1 MAKGALGWL
10 TRSRKSDT
18 LCAQGTPKT
27 MATKKRAASRAASP
41 RPSSKKRTLPPVP
54 HGQHEL
60 VIITGISGAGK
71 ASALKTFEDLGYYA
85 VDNLPVGLLLNFAD
99 LVRDSAEIERAALV
113 VDIREGARLDKL
125 PQLLQSLRSSLKTTV
140 LFLEANEDA
149 LLRRYSETRRPHP
162 LGRKTSVK
170 ASLVSERRRLRPVR
184 EVADLVVDTTK
195 FNVHELR
202 NLLTERF
209 QSAEREQNIL
219 ISCVSFGF
227 REGVPEDAD
236 LMFDVRFLPNPHFI
250 PKFRPFTGRN
260 PQVARYIL
268 SFPQTKEFIA
278 RISELLVYLIP
289 HYIREGKSY
298 LTIAFG
304 CTGGKHRSVLI
315 AEEVK
320 KRLAKSGYNVKVVHR
335 DSPVGA

>member
-1 MAKGALGWL
+1 
-10 TRSRKSDT
+10 
-18 LCAQGTPKT
+18 
-27 MATKKRAASRAASP
+27 MATKKRAASRAAAKKSP
-41 RPSSKKRTLPPVP
+41 TRKRATRPTLPRD
-54 HGQHEL
+54 QHEL

-71 ASALKTFEDLGYYA
+71 ASALKTFEDLGFYA
-85 VDNLPVGLLLNFAD
+85 VDNLPVGLISNFAD
-99 LVRDSAEIERAALV
+99 LVRDSTEIERAALV
-113 VDIREGARLDKL
+113 VDIREGARLDKI
-125 PQLLQSLRSSLKTTV
+125 PQLLQALRGSLKTTV
-140 LFLEANEDA
+140 LFLEADEDA
-149 LLRRYSETRRPHP
+149 LVRRYSETRRPHP
-162 LGRKTSVK
+162 LGRRTSVK
-170 ASLVSERRRLRPVR
+170 ASLRAERRRLQPVR

-202 NLLTERF
+202 TLLTQRF
-209 QSAEREQNIL
+209 ESAERKQNTL

-227 REGVPEDAD
+227 RQGVPEDAD

-268 SFPQTKEFIA
+268 SFPQTKEFIK

-304 CTGGKHRSVLI
+304 CTGGRHRSVLI
-315 AEEVK
+315 AEEVRK
-320 KRLAKSGYNVKVVHR
+320 SLAKAGFNVKVVHR
-335 DSPVGA
+335 DSPVGD

>member
-1 MAKGALGWL
+1 MA
-10 TRSRKSDT
+10 S
-18 LCAQGTPKT
+18 
-27 MATKKRAASRAASP
+27 KKRAASRAA
-41 RPSSKKRTLPPVP
+41 KKQPISRKRIVLPPLA
-54 HGQHEL
+54 HEQHEL

-71 ASALKTFEDLGYYA
+71 LSALKTFEDLGYYA

-125 PQLLQSLRSSLKTTV
+125 PQLLQSLRSSLKTKV
-140 LFLEANEDA
+140 LFLEANEEA

-162 LGRKTSVK
+162 LGRKASVK
-170 ASLVSERRRLRPVR
+170 SSLRSERRHLQPVR
-184 EVADLVVDTTK
+184 EIADLVVDTSK

-209 QSAEREQNIL
+209 QSAKQEQNIL

-227 REGVPEDAD
+227 RQGVPEDAD

-278 RISELLVYLIP
+278 RISELLIYLIP

-315 AEEVK
+315 TEEVK
-320 KRLAKSGYNVKVVHR
+320 KRLAKAGYNVKVVHR
-335 DSPVGA
+335 DSPVGT

>member
-1 MAKGALGWL
+1 MP
-10 TRSRKSDT
+10 S
-18 LCAQGTPKT
+18 
-27 MATKKRAASRAASP
+27 KKRATSRAARKSP
-41 RPSSKKRTLPPVP
+41 ATKPHPKRPAPRRD
-54 HGQHEL
+54 QHEL

-71 ASALKTFEDLGYYA
+71 LSALKTFEDMGFYA
-85 VDNLPVGLLLNFAD
+85 VDNLPAGLISHFAD
-99 LVRDSAEIERAALV
+99 LVLGSTEIERAALV

-125 PQLLQSLRSSLKTTV
+125 PQLLQELRGSLKTTV
-140 LFLEANEDA
+140 LYLEADEEA

-170 ASLVSERRRLRPVR
+170 ASLRAERERLQPVR
-184 EVADLVVDTTK
+184 AVADLVVDTTK

-202 NLLTERF
+202 SLLTERF
-209 QSAEREQNIL
+209 QSAERKQNIL

-227 REGVPEDAD
+227 SKGVPDDAD

-250 PKFRPFTGRN
+250 PEFRPYTGRN

-268 SFPQTKEFIA
+268 SFPQTKEFIG

-320 KRLAKSGYNVKVVHR
+320 KRLAKAGFNVKVVHR
-335 DSPVGA
+335 DSPS

>member
-1 MAKGALGWL
+1 M
-10 TRSRKSDT
+10 
-18 LCAQGTPKT
+18 P
-27 MATKKRAASRAASP
+27 TKKRAASRAAHTKS
-41 RPSSKKRTLPPVP
+41 LPKQRAALPAV
-54 HGQHEL
+54 HDQHEL
-60 VIITGISGAGK
+60 VIISGISGAGK

-85 VDNLPVGLLLNFAD
+85 VDNLPVGLIANFAD

-125 PQLLQSLRSSLKTTV
+125 PQLLQELRGSLRTTV
-140 LFLEANEDA
+140 LFLEADEEA
-149 LLRRYSETRRPHP
+149 LVRRYSETRRPHP
-162 LGRKTSVK
+162 FGRKASVK
-170 ASLVSERRRLRPVR
+170 ASLRSERRRLQPVR
-184 EVADLVVDTTK
+184 AAADLVVDTTR
-195 FNVHELR
+195 FNVHELHS
-202 NLLTERF
+202 LLTERF
-209 QSAEREQNIL
+209 QSAERKQNAL

-227 REGVPEDAD
+227 RQGVPEDAD

-320 KRLAKSGYNVKVVHR
+320 KRLAKAGFNVKVVHR
-335 DSPVGA
+335 DSPVSD

>member
-1 MAKGALGWL
+1 MA
-10 TRSRKSDT
+10 S
-18 LCAQGTPKT
+18 
-27 MATKKRAASRAASP
+27 KKRATSRAANKKSL
-41 RPSSKKRTLPPVP
+41 SKKRVVLPALARD
-54 HGQHEL
+54 QHEL

-71 ASALKTFEDLGYYA
+71 LSALKTFEDLGYYA
-85 VDNLPVGLLLNFAD
+85 VDNLPFGLLLNFAD
-99 LVRDSAEIERAALV
+99 LVRDSAEIQRAALV
-113 VDIREGARLDKL
+113 VDIREGARIDKL
-125 PQLLQSLRSSLKTTV
+125 PQLLQSLRRSLKTTV
-140 LFLEANEDA
+140 LFLEANEES

-162 LGRKTSVK
+162 LGQKTSVK
-170 ASLVSERRRLRPVR
+170 ASLLSERRRLQPVR
-184 EVADLVVDTTK
+184 EIADLVVDTTK

-202 NLLTERF
+202 SLLTERF
-209 QSAEREQNIL
+209 QSAKREQNIL

-227 REGVPEDAD
+227 RQGVPEDAD

-250 PKFRPFTGRN
+250 PKFRPLTGRN

-289 HYIREGKSY
+289 HYIGEGKSY

-315 AEEVK
+315 TEEVK
-320 KRLAKSGYNVKVVHR
+320 KRLAKAGYNVKVVHR
-335 DSPVGA
+335 DSPVGE

>member
-1 MAKGALGWL
+1 MPPK
-10 TRSRKSDT
+10 KS
-18 LCAQGTPKT
+18 AS
-27 MATKKRAASRAASP
+27 SRAVRQDRLSTTRATRLALP
-41 RPSSKKRTLPPVP
+41 RE
-54 HGQHEL
+54 QHEL

-71 ASALKTFEDLGYYA
+71 LSALKAFEDLGYYA
-85 VDNLPVGLLLNFAD
+85 VDNLPAGLIANFAD
-99 LVRDSAEIERAALV
+99 LVRDSTEIEKAALV

-125 PQLLQSLRSSLKTTV
+125 PQLLQALRGSLNTTV
-140 LFLEANEDA
+140 LFLDA
-149 LLRRYSETRRPHP
+149 SDEVLLRRYSETRRPHP
-162 LGRKTSVK
+162 LGQATSVK
-170 ASLVSERRRLRPVR
+170 ASLRAERKRLQPVR
-184 EVADLVVDTTK
+184 DVADLVVDTSK

-202 NLLTERF
+202 ALLTERF
-209 QSAEREQNIL
+209 QSAERKQNTL

-227 REGVPEDAD
+227 SKGVPEDAD

-268 SFPQTKEFIA
+268 SFPQTKEFIG

-289 HYIREGKSY
+289 HYIHEGKSY

-320 KRLAKSGYNVKVVHR
+320 KRLAKARYNVKVVHR
-335 DSPVGA
+335 DSPAS

>member
-1 MAKGALGWL
+1 MA
-10 TRSRKSDT
+10 S
-18 LCAQGTPKT
+18 
-27 MATKKRAASRAASP
+27 KKRAASRAAKN
-41 RPSSKKRTLPPVP
+41 PSLSKKRIVLPPLARD
-54 HGQHEL
+54 QHEL

-71 ASALKTFEDLGYYA
+71 LSALKTFEDLGYYA

-125 PQLLQSLRSSLKTTV
+125 PQLLQSLRSSLKTKV
-140 LFLEANEDA
+140 LFLEANEEA

-162 LGRKTSVK
+162 LGRQASVK
-170 ASLVSERRRLRPVR
+170 SSLRSERRRLQPVR
-184 EVADLVVDTTK
+184 AIADLVVDTSK

-202 NLLTERF
+202 DLLTERF
-209 QSAEREQNIL
+209 QSAKQEQNIL

-227 REGVPEDAD
+227 RQGVPEDAD

-250 PKFRPFTGRN
+250 LKFRPFTGRN

-278 RISELLVYLIP
+278 RISELLIYLIP

-315 AEEVK
+315 TEEVK
-320 KRLAKSGYNVKVVHR
+320 KRLAKAGYNVKVVHR
-335 DSPVGA
+335 DSPVGT

>member
-1 MAKGALGWL
+1 MP
-10 TRSRKSDT
+10 S
-18 LCAQGTPKT
+18 
-27 MATKKRAASRAASP
+27 KKRATSRVAANRSAA
-41 RPSSKKRTLPPVP
+41 KKRAVQPALV
-54 HGQHEL
+54 HDQHEL

-71 ASALKTFEDLGYYA
+71 ASALKSFEDLGYYA
-85 VDNLPVGLLLNFAD
+85 VDNLPVGLISNFAD
-99 LVRDSAEIERAALV
+99 LVRDSTEIDRAALV

-125 PQLLQSLRSSLKTTV
+125 PQLLQALRGSLRTTV
-140 LFLEANEDA
+140 LFLEADEEA
-149 LLRRYSETRRPHP
+149 LVRRYSETRRPHP

-170 ASLVSERRRLRPVR
+170 ASLRDERRRLQPVR
-184 EVADLVVDTTK
+184 AVADLVVDTTK

-202 NLLTERF
+202 MLLTERF
-209 QSAEREQNIL
+209 QSAERKQNAL

-227 REGVPEDAD
+227 RQGVPEDAD

-298 LTIAFG
+298 LTIGFG

-320 KRLAKSGYNVKVVHR
+320 KRLAKAGYNVKVVHR
-335 DSPVGA
+335 DSPVTS

>member
-1 MAKGALGWL
+1 MP
-10 TRSRKSDT
+10 S
-18 LCAQGTPKT
+18 
-27 MATKKRAASRAASP
+27 KKRATARAV
-41 RPSSKKRTLPPVP
+41 RKKTAATRRRALPALP
-54 HGQHEL
+54 HDRHEL

-71 ASALKTFEDLGYYA
+71 LSALKTFEDLGFYA
-85 VDNLPVGLLLNFAD
+85 VDNLPAGLIANFAD
-99 LVRDSAEIERAALV
+99 LVRDSNEIERAALV

-125 PQLLQSLRSSLKTTV
+125 PQLLQALRGSLKTTV
-140 LFLEANEDA
+140 LFLEASDEA

-162 LGRKTSVK
+162 LGHSISVK
-170 ASLVSERRRLRPVR
+170 ASVRDERKRLQPVR
-184 EVADLVVDTTK
+184 DVADLVVDTTK

-202 NLLTERF
+202 ALLTERF
-209 QSAEREQNIL
+209 QSVERKQNTL

-227 REGVPEDAD
+227 SKGVPEDAD
-236 LMFDVRFLPNPHFI
+236 LMFDVRFLPNPHFV
-250 PKFRPFTGRN
+250 PKFRPFTGRD

-278 RISELLVYLIP
+278 RISELLVYLVP
-289 HYIREGKSY
+289 HYIHEGKSY

-320 KRLAKSGYNVKVVHR
+320 KRLAKAGYHVKVVHR
-335 DSPVGA
+335 DSPVEE